1 MTVVEMGRK
10 NSARAGVRG
19 YGENDWKIGLLLLRF
34 HRSRA
39 ETIQLKDA
47 RIIRP
52 SGWETKQKTDGWR
65 RFSQKESKCGA
76 NMRPCGEFVAQI
88 TAV

>member
-1 MTVVEMGRK
+1 MTTAEMGRK

-19 YGENDWKIGLLLLRF
+19 YGENVRKIRLLLLRF

-52 SGWETKQKTDGWR
+52 SGWETKQKTDDWR

-76 NMRPCGEFVAQI
+76 NARWCGEFVAQI
-88 TAV
+88 ITV